1 MKYVIMYLVVFVC
14 AAFAVPEGI
23 PIQYMDSHHRQPAST
38 RLLVEEGRGSYSMSV
53 TSAPLPLGIDGDK
66 VVLLVDDAVYSGI
79 ATSLST
85 FQSDLEA
92 EGYTV
97 LVWQIDGGTAADIRA
112 DLQAEYSAGSL
123 AGAIAI
129 GDIPTGWMEN
139 GYGEYPIDMYL
150 MDMNGT
156 WSDPDGDGLFD
167 SYSSGAPEIWLGRLT
182 PTYLTFGSSVD
193 LLNSYFAKNHAY
205 RMGTLS
211 LPDRALAY
219 EEAFT
224 GLTGALDNLYDS
236 VTRKTN
242 PVGTNADDFKAELL
256 YGYEWVHLI
265 SHSSP
270 WGSSF
275 HTGAPPTGGGTLDFF
290 EVPPL
295 DPHAF
300 FYVLNCCSNGRWTE
314 VDNLAN
320 SYIWTDSYGL
330 AALAQ
335 AKVDYTNYF
344 TEYYS
349 QLSSGS
355 NLGDAYRVWL
365 GSNMSME
372 DGAVL
377 FGDPTLRPRMGKHS
391 FAGVSGDSGVPA
403 VDGWLDYPLTDGMH
417 SQGRVDV
424 YSDPASGM
432 IFAVSGTSDPVRA
445 NILATCTDGDSWSAP
460 VTVCQHEYWDWHP
473 TVGGDGIGN
482 VWTAWQS
489 MRDDHEGYE
498 IYTSLWSGSSW
509 NSAVRITNSAPFDV
523 EPAMSGGNGQ
533 TWLVWQKWD
542 GGDPD
547 IVGRMWTGSQWTVE
561 ETIAG
566 TDTPERSPDVAW
578 NGSGYGLVYHRNS
591 SDGWVIGF
599 RDAPDSGVFGSE
611 TVISSVSDENRFPC
625 ITGTSDGFAVVW
637 QAQNGKIMY
646 SCNIGGVW
654 SSPEMVSGTDSGVRP
669 SVVVTY
675 SGNIMVSWTAGMN
688 SIRYTEWD
696 GTSWSGVYTAASSSA
711 VDDGRI
717 ACSSSGDLWLVYGA
731 RGDDLQW
738 DLRASTPDPAGI
750 YVTEENIAFT
760 IVNSGSNPVG
770 SLAVFNITAPGESV
784 LSIHDMTGRIVH
796 TSKVMAGDYNW
807 DCNSMSSGIYM
818 VRLYNGSSTS
828 DLKLVLI
835 K

>member
-1 MKYVIMYLVVFVC
+1 MRLVVMCLIFG
-14 AAFAVPEGI
+14 AGATLAVPEGI
-23 PIQYMDSHHRQPAST
+23 PIQYMDGRGRQPSST
-38 RLLVEEGRGSYSMSV
+38 RLSVETGRGSYSMNAV
-53 TSAPLPLGIDGDK
+53 SAPLLPCVDGDK
-66 VVLLVDDAVYSGI
+66 VVLLVDESVYSGI
-79 ATSLST
+79 SAALTT
-85 FQSDLEA
+85 FQSDLEV

-97 LVWQIDGGTAADIRA
+97 LTWQIEGGTASDIRT
-112 DLQAEYSAGSL
+112 DLQTEYTAGGL

-139 GYGEYPIDMYL
+139 SYGEYPIDMYL

-156 WSDPDGDGLFD
+156 WSDPDGDGIFN
-167 SYSSGAPEIWLGRLT
+167 SYSNAAPEIWLGRLT
-182 PTYLTFGSSVD
+182 PTYLTFGSSVS
-193 LLNSYFAKNHAY
+193 LLNSYFSKNHAY
-205 RMGTLS
+205 RNGMLS

-224 GLTGALDNLYDS
+224 GLTGALDNLYDD
-236 VTRKTN
+236 VTRKTD

-275 HTGAPPTGGGTLDFF
+275 HTGAPSAGGGTLDNF

-344 TEYYS
+344 TEYYG
-349 QLSSGS
+349 QLAAGS
-355 NLGDAYRVWL
+355 NLGDAYKVWL
-365 GSNMSME
+365 GSNMSNE

-377 FGDPTLRPRMGKHS
+377 LGDPTLKPRIASTGLGFS
-391 FAGVSGDSGVPA
+391 SGNSGYPS
-403 VDGWLDYPLTDGMH
+403 VDDWLDYPLTDGMH
-417 SQGRVDV
+417 TQGRVDM

-432 IFAVSGTSDPVRA
+432 VFAVSGSSDPVRA
-445 NILATCTDGDSWSAP
+445 NVLATFTDGDSWATP
-460 VTVCQHEYWDWHP
+460 VIVCQHEYWDWHP
-473 TVGGDGIGN
+473 TVGGDGTGN

-489 MRDDHEGYE
+489 MRDNHEGYD
-498 IYTSLWSGSSW
+498 IYLSLWNGSSW
-509 NSAVRITNSAPFDV
+509 DSAETLTTGDPFDV
-523 EPAMSGGNGQ
+523 EPAMSGGNGH

-542 GGDPD
+542 SGDPD
-547 IVGRMWTGSQWTVE
+547 IVGRMWTGSEWTIE
-561 ETIAG
+561 ETIA
-566 TDTPERSPDVAW
+566 DANTPERYPDVAW
-578 NGSGYGLVYHRNS
+578 NGSGYGLVYHRKS
-591 SDGWVIGF
+591 DDGWVIGF
-599 RDAPDSGVFGSE
+599 RDAPDSGAFGAE
-611 TVISSVSDENRFPC
+611 TVISSITDESRYPC
-625 ITGTSDGFAVVW
+625 VAGTSDGFAAVW
-637 QAQNGKIMY
+637 QRQNGKIMY
-646 SCNIGGVW
+646 SGSTGGAW
-654 SSPEMVSGTDSGVRP
+654 SSPEIVSEADFGLRP
-669 SVVVTY
+669 SVIVAS
-675 SGNIMVSWTAGMN
+675 SGNVIVSWTAGMN
-688 SIRYTEWD
+688 SIRYNEWD
-696 GTSWSGVYTAASSSA
+696 GSSWSGVYTAASSSA
-711 VDDGRI
+711 VDDGKI

-738 DLRASTPDPAGI
+738 DLRASTPDPAG
-750 YVTEENIAFT
+750 VEGTEEKITFA
-760 IVNSGSNPVG
+760 IVNSGSNPVH
-770 SLAVFNITAPGESV
+770 SLAVFSITAPGESL

-796 TSKVMAGDYNW
+796 TSMVMPGDFNW
-807 DCNSMSSGIYM
+807 DCSTMASGIYM
-818 VRLYNGSSTS
+818 VRVSSGSSTS